1 MSQVNTENRL
11 QSFGEELAN
20 SISHGV
26 GAIFAV
32 IAAPILIVSAVQ
44 QGDIHSIVGS
54 SIFATTMIMLYLA
67 STLYHALP
75 FKRVTGTFQILD
87 HIAIFLFI
95 AGTYTPFA
103 LGVLRGAWG
112 WTIFGLVWSIALAG
126 IIMKLVFGAK
136 YPKISTA
143 IYLSMGW
150 IAIIAIK
157 PLIDSVLPWG
167 MFWIISG
174 GVAYTVGVIF
184 FIIDTRLPYSHFVW
198 HLFVLLGTVF
208 HFIAVLG
215 YST

>member
-11 QSFGEELAN
+11 KSFGEELAN

-44 QGDIHSIVGS
+44 QGDIYSIVGS

-184 FIIDTRLPYSHFVW
+184 FIIDTRLPYAHFVW

>member
-1 MSQVNTENRL
+1 MSTENRL

-20 SISHGV
+20 SISHGIGV
-26 GAIFAV
+26 VFAI
-32 IAAPILIVSAVQ
+32 IAAPILIVTAVNA
-44 QGDIHSIVGS
+44 GDVYAIVGS
-54 SIFATTMIMLYLA
+54 SIFAASMIILYLS

-75 FKRVTGTFQILD
+75 FKRAKRAFQIVD
-87 HIAIFLFI
+87 HVAIFLFI

-126 IIMKLVFGAK
+126 IIMKLVFVAK
-136 YPKISTA
+136 YHKISTA
-143 IYLSMGW
+143 IYLCMGW

-157 PLIDSVLPWG
+157 PLIDSVLPGG
-167 MFWIISG
+167 MFWIAAG
-174 GVAYTVGVIF
+174 GLAYTVGVIF
-184 FIIDTRLPYSHFVW
+184 FIIDTRLPYAHFVW

-215 YST
+215 YSF

>member
-44 QGDIHSIVGS
+44 QGDIYSIVGS
-54 SIFATTMIMLYLA
+54 SVFAATMIMLYLA

-184 FIIDTRLPYSHFVW
+184 FIIDTRLPYAHFVW

>member
-11 QSFGEELAN
+11 KSFGEELAN

-44 QGDIHSIVGS
+44 QGDIYSIVGS
-54 SIFATTMIMLYLA
+54 SVFAATMIMLYLA

-184 FIIDTRLPYSHFVW
+184 FIIDTRLPYAHFVW

>member
-1 MSQVNTENRL
+1 MRQLQTENRL

-20 SISHGV
+20 SISHGIGV
-26 GAIFAV
+26 VFAL
-32 IAAPILIVSAVQ
+32 IAAPILIVTAVNA
-44 QGDIHSIVGS
+44 GDVYSIVGS
-54 SIFATTMIMLYLA
+54 SVFAASMITLYLS

-75 FKRVTGTFQILD
+75 NKRAKGAFQIVD

-103 LGVLRGAWG
+103 LGVLRGVWG

-167 MFWIISG
+167 MFWIVSG
-174 GVAYTVGVIF
+174 GVAYTVGVVF
-184 FIIDTRLPYSHFVW
+184 FIIDTHLPYAHFIW

>member
-44 QGDIHSIVGS
+44 QGDIYSIVGS

>member
-44 QGDIHSIVGS
+44 QGDIYSIVGS
-54 SIFATTMIMLYLA
+54 SIFAATMIMLYLA

-184 FIIDTRLPYSHFVW
+184 FIIDTRLPYAHFVW